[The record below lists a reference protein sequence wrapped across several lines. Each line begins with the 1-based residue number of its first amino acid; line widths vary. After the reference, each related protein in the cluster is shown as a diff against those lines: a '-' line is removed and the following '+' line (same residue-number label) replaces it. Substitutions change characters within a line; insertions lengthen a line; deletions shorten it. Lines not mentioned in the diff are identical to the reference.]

1 MDFQFTESERAFQH
15 EVRDFLA
22 KNLPANLRRAHS
34 MTPSVFD
41 DPETTLPWLKILN
54 AKGWVAPAWPKEYG
68 GCGYSPAER

>member
-41 DPETTLPWLKILN
+41 DPETTLPWEKILN

-68 GCGYSPAER
+68 VC